1 MQIHMNQYSTDIL
14 LARKWEMLKL
24 EYRQFQVLI
33 RCALI
38 RTVTAT
44 LITKQMQA
52 RISHTKSMEIEIS
65 ESAFHH
71 VTSYVL

>member
-1 MQIHMNQYSTDIL
+1 
-14 LARKWEMLKL
+14 MLKL

-44 LITKQMQA
+44 LTIVYHIVLFCLKNSRYQPPAVGAEQA
-52 RISHTKSMEIEIS
+52 GEPRP
-65 ESAFHH
+65 
-71 VTSYVL
+71 